1 MKSFGL
7 TLILILALA
16 VINVPAAIANAPIS
30 GQQPNLAVD
39 SKGTIRM
46 AYGAGEKIYCASSTD
61 NGNTFLKPVLVAT
74 LPGMQLGHSRGPQIA
89 SSTRFSMITA
99 MDKEGNITSY
109 KLDHTKGIWT
119 KTGTLNDVPRSAP
132 EGLMA
137 LTADKENNFYATWLD
152 VRLADKNN
160 IFFSS
165 FDAKLQNWTKNT
177 LVYQS
182 PDEHVC
188 ECCKPNIA
196 FNGNKLVISFRNW
209 LLGSRDIYYTSSSNK
224 GKTFTKPLKSGN
236 GTWKLDGC
244 PMDGG
249 GLSISDKGLISAA
262 WQRNGDIYYWTE
274 NQTEKK
280 VATGRGVTMTQNS
293 DNPMIAWQEK
303 GNVMVMNLNK
313 NTSKEI
319 GKGSSIRLYTLN
331 NAKLLCVWEDDKN
344 IHYLTL

>member
-7 TLILILALA
+7 TLILILALG
-16 VINVPAAIANAPIS
+16 VINVPAAIANVPIS

-39 SKGTIRM
+39 SKGTVRM
-46 AYGAGEKIYCASSTD
+46 VYGAGEKIYCATSTD
-61 NGNTFLKPVLVAT
+61 NGNTFSKPVLVAT
-74 LPGMQLGHSRGPQIA
+74 LPGMHLGHSRGPQIA
-89 SSTRFSMITA
+89 SSARFSMITA
-99 MDKEGNITSY
+99 MDKEGNIATY
-109 KLDHTKGIWT
+109 KLNHTKGTWT
-119 KTGTLNDVPRSAP
+119 KTGTLNDVPGSAP

-137 LTADKENNFYATWLD
+137 LTADKENKFYATWLD

-224 GKTFTKPLKSGN
+224 GKTFTKPVKSGN

-249 GLSISDKGLISAA
+249 GLSISDKGLISTA

-280 VATGRGVTMTQNS
+280 VATGRGVTMIQNS
-293 DNPMIAWQEK
+293 DSPIIAWQEK
-303 GNVMVMNLNK
+303 GNIIVMNLNK

-319 GKGSSIRLYTLN
+319 GKGDSPKVYALS
-331 NAKLLCVWEDDKN
+331 KDKSLCVWEENKN
-344 IHYLTL
+344 IRYLTL

>member
-7 TLILILALA
+7 TLILILTLGI
-16 VINVPAAIANAPIS
+16 VNTPAAIATIPMS
-30 GQQPNLAVD
+30 GQEPNLAVD
-39 SKGTIRM
+39 TKGTIRM
-46 AYGAGEKIYCASSTD
+46 VYGLGEKIYCVTSSD
-61 NGNTFLKPVLVAT
+61 NGNTFSEPVLVAT
-74 LPGMQLGHSRGPQIA
+74 LPGMHLGHTRGPQIA
-89 SSTRFSMITA
+89 SSVRFSMITA
-99 MDKEGNITSY
+99 MDKEGNITTY
-109 KLDHTKGIWT
+109 KLDHIKGSWT
-119 KTGTLNDVPRSAP
+119 KAGKVNDVKGSAP

-165 FDAKLQNWTKNT
+165 FDTKLQNWAKNT

-209 LLGSRDIYYTSSSNK
+209 LFGSRDIYYTASSNK
-224 GKTFTKPLKSGN
+224 GKTFAKPLKSGN

-274 NQTEKK
+274 NGAEKK
-280 VATGRGVTMTQNS
+280 VATGRGVTMAQNS
-293 DNPMIAWQEK
+293 DNPTIAWQEK
-303 GNVMVMNLNK
+303 GNIKVMNLNK

-319 GKGSSIRLYTLN
+319 GKGSSARLYPLN
-331 NAKLLCVWEDDKN
+331 NGKLLCVWEDDKN
-344 IHYLTL
+344 IRYLAL